1 MSERI
6 CVGGSSNCN
15 VIDFLAMRAKINM
28 NDMDHALMWAK
39 KEIQYYEIEPQLVRF
54 EDFDDA
60 PDRPNT
66 HVSMFA
72 INNDAAYYRICE
84 TFTGSDAITPDMRR
98 TAGTIKRDRITYMQA
113 VNFAEL
119 REKYPERVA
128 RLLKNGAYLALCET
142 NPARA
147 KSQFI

>member
-1 MSERI
+1 MIERI
-6 CVGGSSNCN
+6 CSGGNSNCN

-28 NDMDHALMWAK
+28 NDMDHALMWAR
-39 KEIQYYEIEPQLVRF
+39 KEIQRYDIIPELVRF

-60 PDRPNT
+60 PDMPDT

-72 INNDAAYYRICE
+72 INNDSAYYRICK
-84 TFTGSDAITPDMRR
+84 TFTGPDAIASDLKR
-98 TAGTIKRDRITYMQA
+98 TSGIIKRETITYMQVA
-113 VNFAEL
+113 NFKEL
-119 REKYPERVA
+119 REKYPERVS
-128 RLLKNGAYLALCET
+128 RLLKNGAYLALLDT